1 MACSLAILPTCQAA
15 IAVSGLH
22 CTSPA
27 SFSEQRWNFN
37 ALSSW
42 TIRNG
47 DGPYGEIDL
56 LEGFSD
62 ISTAY
67 TTLHTDPSSTCT
79 FSPPADQETG
89 TSNQNSTNCASSIG
103 CSVIGEDGSYGTSFN
118 DNGGGVYAMEWTS
131 DLINIYFFPRDAIP
145 ADITSGNPDPSGWG
159 LPTANFE
166 SQYGNCDI
174 DANFPAQ
181 TIVRISSLTL
191 IW

>member
-1 MACSLAILPTCQAA
+1 MACIVCCPSDIFL
-15 IAVSGLH
+15 SY
-22 CTSPA
+22 
-27 SFSEQRWNFN
+27 FN
-37 ALSSW
+37 VPFSW

-89 TSNQNSTNCASSIG
+89 SSNQDSTDCAGDVG
-103 CSVIGEDGSYGTSFN
+103 CSVIGTDGSYGTSFN
-118 DNGGGVYAMEWTS
+118 ENGGGVYAMEWTS
-131 DLINIYFFPRDAIP
+131 DLINIYFFPRNAIP

-181 TIVRISSLTL
+181 TIVSRFLSLYASDRWEL
-191 IW
+191 